1 MESLAVLVAI
11 IFLVA
16 IFAGP
21 FAIGL
26 TSKGLKRFLNSKTG
40 LGWKVLEVIRKL
52 LHIFAISMGTLVG
65 FQLIALAVAAG
76 KMIGVLAVLTSYVAL
91 RREYFPE
98 FSIVGNLRSGIN
110 KKVEQPV
117 FSADGSEIVRTKR
130 SRRNGRSQGNDGHGP
145 EGQH

>member
-21 FAIGL
+21 FAIAL
-26 TSKGLKRFLNSKTG
+26 TSRKLKRFFFSKTG
-40 LGWKVLEVIRKL
+40 VGWKVLEILRKF
-52 LHIFAISMGTLVG
+52 LHIVSISLGTLVG
-65 FQLIALAVAAG
+65 FQLISLAVTAG
-76 KMIGVLAVLTSYVAL
+76 KMIGVLAVVTSYVAL

-98 FSIVGNLRSGIN
+98 VHIFGNLLGKIGI
-110 KKVEQPV
+110 
-117 FSADGSEIVRTKR
+117 KR
-130 SRRNGRSQGNDGHGP
+130 KNGRSSGNDGHGP

>member
-16 IFAGP
+16 VFAGP

-26 TSKGLKRFLNSKTG
+26 TSKRLKRFLTSRPG
-40 LGWKVLEVIRKL
+40 FGWKVLEIIRKII
-52 LHIFAISMGTLVG
+52 HIFAISIGTLVG
-65 FQLIALAVAAG
+65 FQLISLAVTAG
-76 KMIGVLAVLTSYVAL
+76 KMIGVLAVVTCYIAL

-98 FSIVGNLRSGIN
+98 VYILGNHFGKLG
-110 KKVEQPV
+110 V
-117 FSADGSEIVRTKR
+117 KR
-130 SRRNGRSQGNDGHGP
+130 KNGRSSGNDGHGP

>member
-11 IFLVA
+11 IFLIA

-26 TSKGLKRFLNSKTG
+26 TSKSLKRFLSSKAG
-40 LGWKVLEVIRKL
+40 IGWKVLDIIRKV
-52 LHIFAISMGTLVG
+52 LHIFAISIGTLVG
-65 FQLIALAVAAG
+65 FQLISLAVTAG
-76 KMIGVLAVLTSYVAL
+76 KMIGLLAVVTCYIAL

-98 FSIVGNLRSGIN
+98 VYIFGKLIGKLG
-110 KKVEQPV
+110 
-117 FSADGSEIVRTKR
+117 VRRK
-130 SRRNGRSQGNDGHGP
+130 NGRSSGSDGHGP

>member
-11 IFLVA
+11 IFLIA

-26 TSKGLKRFLNSKTG
+26 TSKTLKRFLNSKTG
-40 LGWKVLEVIRKL
+40 LGWKILEIIRKI
-52 LHIFAISMGTLVG
+52 LHIFAISIGTLVG
-65 FQLIALAVAAG
+65 FQLISLAVTAG
-76 KMIGVLAVLTSYVAL
+76 KMIGLIAVITCYIAL

-98 FSIVGNLRSGIN
+98 VYIFGNPFGKFGI
-110 KKVEQPV
+110 
-117 FSADGSEIVRTKR
+117 KR
-130 SRRNGRSQGNDGHGP
+130 KNGRSSGADGHGP

>member
-11 IFLVA
+11 IFLIA

-26 TSKGLKRFLNSKTG
+26 TSKTLKRFLNSKSS
-40 LGWKVLEVIRKL
+40 LGWKFLEIIRKI
-52 LHIFAISMGTLVG
+52 LHIFAISIGTLVG
-65 FQLIALAVAAG
+65 FQLISLAVTAG
-76 KMIGVLAVLTSYVAL
+76 KMIGLITVITCYIAL

-98 FSIVGNLRSGIN
+98 VYIIGNLFGKIGI
-110 KKVEQPV
+110 
-117 FSADGSEIVRTKR
+117 KR
-130 SRRNGRSQGNDGHGP
+130 KNGRSSGGDGYGP

>member
-11 IFLVA
+11 IFLIA

-26 TSKGLKRFLNSKTG
+26 TSKSLKRFLNSKTG
-40 LGWKVLEVIRKL
+40 FAWKVLEVIRKII
-52 LHIFAISMGTLVG
+52 HIFAITIGALVG
-65 FQLIALAVAAG
+65 FQLITLAVTAG
-76 KMIGVLAVLTSYVAL
+76 KMVGFIAVITCYIAL

-98 FSIVGNLRSGIN
+98 VYIFGKLMGKLGV
-110 KKVEQPV
+110 
-117 FSADGSEIVRTKR
+117 KR
-130 SRRNGRSQGNDGHGP
+130 KNGRSSGNDGHGP

>member
-11 IFLVA
+11 IFLIA

-26 TSKGLKRFLNSKTG
+26 TSKSLKRFLSSKAG
-40 LGWKVLEVIRKL
+40 IGWKVLEIIRKV
-52 LHIFAISMGTLVG
+52 LHIFAISIGTLVG
-65 FQLIALAVAAG
+65 FQLISLAVTAG
-76 KMIGVLAVLTSYVAL
+76 KMIGLLAVVTCYIAL

-98 FSIVGNLRSGIN
+98 VYIFGKLIGKLG
-110 KKVEQPV
+110 
-117 FSADGSEIVRTKR
+117 VRRK
-130 SRRNGRSQGNDGHGP
+130 NGRSSGSDGHGP

>member
-11 IFLVA
+11 IFLIA

-26 TSKGLKRFLNSKTG
+26 TSKSLKKFLISQTG
-40 LGWKVLEVIRKL
+40 LGWKVLDIIRKV
-52 LHIFAISMGTLVG
+52 LHIFAISIGTLVG
-65 FQLIALAVAAG
+65 FQLISLAVTAG
-76 KMIGVLAVLTSYVAL
+76 KMIGVLAVVTCYIAL

-98 FSIVGNLRSGIN
+98 VYVFGNLIGKLGIN
-110 KKVEQPV
+110 RK
-117 FSADGSEIVRTKR
+117 
-130 SRRNGRSQGNDGHGP
+130 NGRSSGNDGHGP

>member
-11 IFLVA
+11 IFLIA

-26 TSKGLKRFLNSKTG
+26 TSKSLKRFLSSKAG
-40 LGWKVLEVIRKL
+40 IGWKVLDIIRKV
-52 LHIFAISMGTLVG
+52 LHIFAISIGTLVG
-65 FQLIALAVAAG
+65 FQLISLAVTAG
-76 KMIGVLAVLTSYVAL
+76 KMVGLIAVITCYIAL

-98 FSIVGNLRSGIN
+98 VYIFGKLIGKL
-110 KKVEQPV
+110 PV
-117 FSADGSEIVRTKR
+117 
-130 SRRNGRSQGNDGHGP
+130 RRKNGRSSGSDGHGP

>member
-11 IFLVA
+11 IFLIA

-26 TSKGLKRFLNSKTG
+26 TSKTLKRFLNSKTG
-40 LGWKVLEVIRKL
+40 LGWKILEIIRKI
-52 LHIFAISMGTLVG
+52 LHIFAISIGTLVG
-65 FQLIALAVAAG
+65 FQLISLAVTAG
-76 KMIGVLAVLTSYVAL
+76 KMIGILAVVTCYIAL

-98 FSIVGNLRSGIN
+98 VYIFGNLFGKIGI
-110 KKVEQPV
+110 
-117 FSADGSEIVRTKR
+117 KR
-130 SRRNGRSQGNDGHGP
+130 KNGRSSGADGHGP

>member
-11 IFLVA
+11 IFLIA

-26 TSKGLKRFLNSKTG
+26 TSKTLKRFLNSKSG
-40 LGWKVLEVIRKL
+40 LGWKILEVIRKI
-52 LHIFAISMGTLVG
+52 LHIFAISIGTLVG
-65 FQLIALAVAAG
+65 FQLISLAVTAG
-76 KMIGVLAVLTSYVAL
+76 KMIGLIAVITCYIAL

-98 FSIVGNLRSGIN
+98 VYIFGNLIGKIGI
-110 KKVEQPV
+110 
-117 FSADGSEIVRTKR
+117 KR
-130 SRRNGRSQGNDGHGP
+130 KNGRSSGSDGHGP